1 MIRRPPRSTL
11 FPYTTLFPI
20 FSIFLLSSLM
30 VFLLFEMFSYVNSR
44 GAVEA
49 SQIDCLH
56 PIRCKPTKN
65 GAKIVSLVS
74 RVYMKRIPT
83 TGAGTVRKAMYL
95 MGALED
101 SDIEW
106 LAANGT
112 ALRLSQGQ
120 VLVREGQPV
129 DSLFVVL
136 DGQLAVQAGGAHLA
150 TLLAGE
156 VVGEIS
162 FVDSRPPLA
171 TATALDGA
179 RVLAVRR
186 EVLQTKLASDSK
198 FAANFYRALPIFLA
212 DRLRATTTRK

>member
-1 MIRRPPRSTL
+1 M
-11 FPYTTLFPI
+11 
-20 FSIFLLSSLM
+20 
-30 VFLLFEMFSYVNSR
+30 
-44 GAVEA
+44 
-49 SQIDCLH
+49 
-56 PIRCKPTKN
+56 
-65 GAKIVSLVS
+65 
-74 RVYMKRIPT
+74 
-83 TGAGTVRKAMYL
+83 RKAMYL

-120 VLVREGQPV
+120 VLVREGQPI

-136 DGQLAVQAGGAHLA
+136 DGQLAVQAGGAHVA

-171 TATALDGA
+171 TATALDAA

-186 EVLQTKLASDSK
+186 EVLQTKLAADSK
-198 FAANFYRALPIFLA
+198 FAANFYRALATFLA
-212 DRLRATTTRK
+212 DRLRATTTHMGYGPPEQDATAEHADELSDDLMETVSQGARRFDNLLRRVRNG

>member
-1 MIRRPPRSTL
+1 M
-11 FPYTTLFPI
+11 
-20 FSIFLLSSLM
+20 
-30 VFLLFEMFSYVNSR
+30 
-44 GAVEA
+44 
-49 SQIDCLH
+49 
-56 PIRCKPTKN
+56 
-65 GAKIVSLVS
+65 
-74 RVYMKRIPT
+74 
-83 TGAGTVRKAMYL
+83 RKAMYL

-129 DSLFVVL
+129 DSLYVVL
-136 DGQLAVQAGGAHLA
+136 DGQLAVQAGGARLA

-171 TATALDGA
+171 TATALDAA

-198 FAANFYRALPIFLA
+198 FAANFYRAIATFLA
-212 DRLRATTTRK
+212 DRLRATTTRMGYGPPDQDATAEHADELSDDLMETVSQGARRFDNLLRRVRNA